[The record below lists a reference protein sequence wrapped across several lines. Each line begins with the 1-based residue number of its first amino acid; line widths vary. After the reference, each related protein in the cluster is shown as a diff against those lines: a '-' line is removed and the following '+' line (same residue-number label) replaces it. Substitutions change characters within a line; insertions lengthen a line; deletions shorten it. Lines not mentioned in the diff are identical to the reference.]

1 MVIATNIDLQEQ
13 GPDPENLQQISTKI
27 GKVLVSFDKMIFADG
42 INSMVQDIIAD
53 QVHQRLG
60 KFAAG
65 ISQKMDLISQYEKA
79 VVSHTQ
85 NLSAEAQQRM
95 EKFSRASKLKSRSI
109 AVVLNQVTNYDL
121 PTGYMKQVNRA

>member
-1 MVIATNIDLQEQ
+1 
-13 GPDPENLQQISTKI
+13 
-27 GKVLVSFDKMIFADG
+27 MIFADG